1 MKSLNKL
8 FLLLSVVII
17 SSCSSNDITEK
28 LSEET
33 NQIRFTASDFK
44 YENNSRTDF
53 VISDSGA
60 EFQWAENDTVGIF
73 PDLGSQVYFPM
84 ASGAGTKTAAFDG
97 GGWALKSSSTYAA
110 YYPFKGNIYLNKT
123 KIPVSYVGQKQVG
136 NNSTEH
142 LGAYDYMAAVASTPE
157 NGNVNFNFKH
167 LGALVQISAI
177 MPKPINVKTI
187 SININSEKII
197 VNGSLDLTTDELI
210 ITPIAKDKQIELK
223 VEDIELNE
231 NNLDLT
237 TYIMLPPCDLSNE
250 DMIIKITGDNNES
263 YYSTITGKTFEKGK
277 AYKLVCNDIID
288 NQTFLTTVT
297 PNTVAETPQQDINGT
312 YILATASNMK
322 WFYENAKN
330 YKNTRYE
337 LVADITFSKVS
348 WKPIPIVYN
357 IEFNG
362 NNHKIINLGISQGDE
377 DISLGFFGIV
387 SSSTIKNLVF
397 INSSVSQYSD
407 KEAYKVF
414 LGTLAGTISSSK
426 IINCG
431 VINGK
436 VSGVATDRA
445 TAYIGGLVG
454 EISGPNT
461 IKGCFVKDS
470 ELKGGYYYKDYTLLG
485 GLAARIYYTSE
496 VPNIIS
502 CYTYNITLPNNS
514 DYHSYSLFTFSSNAS
529 LTSCC
534 YEENTTPIPNFTI
547 DNPWYTQLSSLNDN
561 NFYSRMNQM
570 NENLT
575 DCDYI
580 FNQDGLLLKNN

>member
-1 MKSLNKL
+1 MKIKKLAHCFALISL
-8 FLLLSVVII
+8 FLSACTSDLG
-17 SSCSSNDITEK
+17 NITE
-28 LSEET
+28 ET
-33 NQIRFTASDFK
+33 GKIVFKAEDFK
-44 YENNSRTDF
+44 YETQSRTSFD
-53 VISDSGA
+53 ITDEGA
-60 EFQWAENDTVGIF
+60 KFTWSEKDTVGIF
-73 PDLGSQVYFPM
+73 PDQGSQVYFSM
-84 ASGAGTKTAAFDG
+84 AAGSGTNTASFDG
-97 GGWALKSSSTYAA
+97 GGWALKSSSTYTA
-110 YYPFKGNIYLNKT
+110 YYPFKGDIYLDKT
-123 KIPVSYVGQKQVG
+123 AIPLSYEGQKQVG
-136 NNSTEH
+136 NNSTAH

-177 MPKPINVKTI
+177 MPKPINIKTI

-197 VNGSLDLTTDELI
+197 VNGSFDLTTDELI
-210 ITPIAKDKQIELK
+210 INPITKNKQIELQ
-223 VEDIELNE
+223 VENIELNE

-237 TYIMLPPCDLSNE
+237 TYIMLPPCNLSNE
-250 DMIIKITGDNNES
+250 DMVIKITGENNES
-263 YYSTITGKTFEKGK
+263 YYCTVTGKSFEEGK

-288 NQTFLTTVT
+288 HQAFLTTVT

-312 YILATASNMK
+312 YILATASNLK
-322 WFYENAKN
+322 WFYENVKN
-330 YKNTRYE
+330 HKNTRYE

-348 WKPIPIVYN
+348 WKPIPNVYN

-377 DISLGFFGIV
+377 DISLGFFGNV
-387 SSSTIKNLVF
+387 SNSIIKNLVF

-414 LGTLAGTISSSK
+414 LGTLAGTIYDSE

-454 EISGPNT
+454 QIFGPNT

-470 ELKGGYYYKDYTLLG
+470 ELKGGYNYKDYTLLG
-485 GLAARIYYTSE
+485 GLAATTYRTSE

-502 CYTYNITLPNNS
+502 CYTYNITLPNSS
-514 DYHSYSLFTFSSNAS
+514 DYHSYSLLTFSSDAS

-534 YEENTTPIPNFTI
+534 YEENTMPIPNFKT
-547 DNPWYTQLSSLNDN
+547 DNPWYAQLSSLNDN

-580 FNQDGLLLKNN
+580 FNQDGFLLRNN